1 MIYKNVDFIRVGQ
14 IFWEDEKSHMTKGLC
29 PDCEAMSTLGRLCEG
44 EALLLLMG
52 FWFEISG
59 FYYGPSLWFGHH
71 SALKGPKATGSSI
84 RLPRQRKLQCKMQ
97 CSHEPNLP
105 SLVSKSQGSVVFK
118 LGSTD
123 GVLRGMF
130 GNAGKRQGSCLP
142 TPPTNSMVSLSF
154 IQLAFLWDLV
164 TTMADKLG
172 NSWLAQ
178 WGRILRSPQE
188 LGTRWKVWETQ
199 VP

>member
-29 PDCEAMSTLGRLCEG
+29 PDCEAVSTLGRLCEG

-71 SALKGPKATGSSI
+71 SALKGPKATGS
-84 RLPRQRKLQCKMQ
+84 RYTCPDNANCNAKCHVHM
-97 CSHEPNLP
+97 NL
-105 SLVSKSQGSVVFK
+105 QGSVVFK

-130 GNAGKRQGSCLP
+130 GNTGKRQGSCLP

-154 IQLAFLWDLV
+154 I
-164 TTMADKLG
+164 
-172 NSWLAQ
+172 
-178 WGRILRSPQE
+178 
-188 LGTRWKVWETQ
+188 
-199 VP
+199 